1 MAGCVQKMDR
11 NISLPFQEHPT
22 ARVETKPLPSPSSL
36 PTLTG
41 SHLHEAGDGLDSPV
55 CLIEGIHPGIQRAI
69 FCLKVLWI
77 V

>member
-1 MAGCVQKMDR
+1 MEEHLS
-11 NISLPFQEHPT
+11 SLSRTPNCMSGDQ
-22 ARVETKPLPSPSSL
+22 AAALPSTL

-55 CLIEGIHPGIQRAI
+55 CLIEGIHPGVHRAI
-69 FCLKVLWI
+69 FCLKVLWT